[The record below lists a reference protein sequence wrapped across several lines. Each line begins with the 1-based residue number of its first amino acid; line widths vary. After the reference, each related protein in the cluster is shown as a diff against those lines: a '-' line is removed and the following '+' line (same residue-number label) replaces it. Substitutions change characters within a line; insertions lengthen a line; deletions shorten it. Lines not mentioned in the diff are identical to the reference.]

1 MIVIGCDYIFGAAF
15 SEPPLTT
22 VTAFGEE
29 AGRAATDLL
38 ISRFGQR
45 DKSPRVDRIATH
57 LTVRESAGRSG
68 TSAAD
73 ADRGG
78 PAGRSARSS
87 RPASAATRR
96 PRRRARPRRRP
107 ATRRAQPW
115 SRAGGG

>member
-57 LTVRESAGRSG
+57 LTVRESAGRSR
-68 TSAAD
+68 TSAAED
-73 ADRGG
+73 ERAGTAGGRAGPSRRAWGAPRRAVSRGVVRADVT
-78 PAGRSARSS
+78 SARVD
-87 RPASAATRR
+87 
-96 PRRRARPRRRP
+96 
-107 ATRRAQPW
+107 
-115 SRAGGG
+115 